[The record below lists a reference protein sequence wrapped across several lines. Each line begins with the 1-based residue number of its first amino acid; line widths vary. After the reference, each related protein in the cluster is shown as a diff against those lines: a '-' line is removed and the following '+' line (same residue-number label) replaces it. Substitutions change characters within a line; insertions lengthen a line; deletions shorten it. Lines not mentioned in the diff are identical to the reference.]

1 MLTKKERD
9 IVVEA
14 MRKYP
19 AGVDTE
25 SWGSSNEFFYNNDPY
40 NNDPKEVDDVG
51 ELPDAILLKH
61 G

>member
-1 MLTKKERD
+1 MLTIEERN

-19 AGVDTE
+19 AGVHAA
-25 SWGSSNEFFYNNDPY
+25 SWGKSLEFFSDGSPSCYDR
-40 NNDPKEVDDVG
+40 V
-51 ELPDAILLKH
+51 ELLADEILLKD

>member
-1 MLTKKERD
+1 MLTKEERD

-19 AGVDTE
+19 AGVSSA
-25 SWGSSNEFFYNNDPY
+25 SWGKSPEFVCDGFPSCYDRVE
-40 NNDPKEVDDVG
+40 DLE
-51 ELPDAILLKH
+51 DAILLKH